1 MKNLSAKI
9 LYYFSRNLK
18 ILNDRFNDICDLTY
32 SKLILY
38 LYEIFVIYL
47 ASSNSLGKESK

>member
-18 ILNDRFNDICDLTY
+18 ILNDRFNDICYLTY
-32 SKLILY
+32 SKLIF
-38 LYEIFVIYL
+38 YEIFVIYL

>member
-47 ASSNSLGKESK
+47 ASSNSLGKEHK